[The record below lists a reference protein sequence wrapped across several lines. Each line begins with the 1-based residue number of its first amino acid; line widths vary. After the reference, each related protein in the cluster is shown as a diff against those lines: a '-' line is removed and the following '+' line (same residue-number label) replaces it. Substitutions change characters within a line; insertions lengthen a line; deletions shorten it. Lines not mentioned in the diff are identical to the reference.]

1 MVRTIKNYIVYSKY
15 NPETGLSKVWIKNK
29 YGTFMG
35 KSRLHLE
42 DKEFASEY
50 IGCHF
55 AEMKATINAYKKKKQ
70 DLQLR
75 LKELNYFYEV
85 LKSTKYINLD
95 SIETRKLRKRIYIL
109 EREIKKVDQEIN
121 NLKSEFQYEVKAR
134 DEGIEL
140 LKKIKE
146 NRENSKLSEE
156 RQKFKEAL
164 KEKYKNEND

>member
-1 MVRTIKNYIVYSKY
+1 MKNFIVYAKY

-29 YGTFMG
+29 YGIFMG
-35 KSRLHLE
+35 KSRLHPD

-75 LKELNYFYEV
+75 LKELNYFYEI
-85 LKSTKYINLD
+85 LKSTKYTNLD
-95 SIETRKLRKRIYIL
+95 SIEVRKLRKRIYIL
-109 EREIKKVDQEIN
+109 EKEIEQVEKEIEQ
-121 NLKSEFQYEVKAR
+121 LKADFQYEVKAR
-134 DEGIEL
+134 DEGMKL

-146 NRENSKLSEE
+146 NRKNPNYTKEK
-156 RQKFKEAL
+156 QKFINAL
-164 KEKYKNEND
+164 KERMKNESD